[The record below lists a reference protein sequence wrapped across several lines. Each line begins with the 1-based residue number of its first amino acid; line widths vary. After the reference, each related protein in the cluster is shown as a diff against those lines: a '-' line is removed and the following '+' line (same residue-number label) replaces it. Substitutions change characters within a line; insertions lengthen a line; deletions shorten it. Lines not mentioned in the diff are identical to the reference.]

1 MSGKVWVHSLRLR
14 TNQCFINIFLNVGKK
29 GGRKETRERKSSQV
43 WAAVSFGSS
52 VEEVGW

>member
-1 MSGKVWVHSLRLR
+1 MSGRVWVHSLRLR
-14 TNQCFINIFLNVGKK
+14 TNRCFINIFLNVGKK

>member
-1 MSGKVWVHSLRLR
+1 MERNAFCRLFE
-14 TNQCFINIFLNVGKK
+14 NPHYNFPEHLNVGKK